1 MGDTT
6 KKSFLIFGSNGA
18 IGGQCKS
25 ILSKS
30 NHVFTSGHD
39 EVELIKDLKS
49 INKLDGVIWAQ
60 GLNVND
66 SIQTFEFLSFS
77 QVLEANVTFV
87 LKSLKLLLQE
97 NKIGN
102 GSQLVILSSIWS
114 NIARPNKLSYSI
126 SKSAI
131 NGLVRS
137 VATDLG
143 SLGIS
148 INSISPGPIDTP
160 MTRTALSEN
169 DIKKIISENP
179 LGQLITLNQVAEIV
193 CLFAEGKLS
202 GVQGQDLIIDG
213 GWGFS
218 KLVSN

>member
-18 IGGQCKS
+18 IGGQCKV
-25 ILSKS
+25 ILSK
-30 NHVFTSGHD
+30 NYHVFTSGHD
-39 EVELIKDLKS
+39 EVELIDVLKS

-60 GLNVND
+60 GINVND
-66 SIQTFEFLSFS
+66 SIQTFEYLSFN

-87 LKSLKLLLQE
+87 LKSLRLLLQE

-102 GSQLVILSSIWS
+102 GSQLVLLSSIWS
-114 NIARPNKLSYSI
+114 NITRPNKLSYSI

-131 NGLVRS
+131 NGLVKS

-143 SLGIS
+143 YLGIS

-169 DIKKIISENP
+169 DIKRIISENP